1 MEKPMVKPM
10 EKTFELLDPQTGNL
24 LMVLHNSQP
33 RGAALKAAG
42 DGVTDIILRQR
53 KSANKERATKLH
65 RFKGS
70 VKPDNW
76 TLPLPSWKIVETE
89 KKIQKKIPHELNA
102 KGKEAEWEKAGFAL
116 PFRKK
121 PIAKK
126 ICSINVPK
134 IEGVDIYTEVKACLK
149 SLPKVA

>member
-1 MEKPMVKPM
+1 M
-10 EKTFELLDPQTGNL
+10 EKTFELLDPHTGNL
-24 LMVLHNSQP
+24 ISVLHNSQP

-53 KSANKERATKLH
+53 KSGNKVRAAKLH

-76 TLPLPSWKIVETE
+76 TLPLPSWKIVEME
-89 KKIQKKIPHELNA
+89 KKFQKKIPPELNA

-116 PFRKK
+116 PVRNK
-121 PIAKK
+121 PVAKK
-126 ICSINVPK
+126 IGSFNVPR
-134 IEGVDIYTEVKACLK
+134 IEGADIYTEVRECLK
-149 SLPKVA
+149 TLPKVA